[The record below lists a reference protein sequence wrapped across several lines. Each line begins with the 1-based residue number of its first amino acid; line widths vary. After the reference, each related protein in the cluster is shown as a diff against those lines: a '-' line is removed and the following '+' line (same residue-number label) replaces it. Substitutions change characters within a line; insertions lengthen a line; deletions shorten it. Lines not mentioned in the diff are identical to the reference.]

1 MVAQGSA
8 AIRAYSQLLFAKIQ
22 TTMIKSS
29 IPKKS
34 ECVAVFTSRIAARNA
49 KPPKSSRTTAAAA
62 TLAVVAGFNV

>member
-1 MVAQGSA
+1 M
-8 AIRAYSQLLFAKIQ
+8 IYFRLEKIQ
-22 TTMIKSS
+22 TTMTSS
-29 IPKKS
+29 STPKKS